1 MFETLLN
8 RDKNNNKT
16 FMLRIVT
23 AVLFFK
29 ADMT

>member
-23 AVLFFK
+23 AVLFFEQI
-29 ADMT
+29 